1 MKRLTAMLFA
11 TWLILGLAFLHDAA
25 AEEGCVMY
33 VHVRDGSFLNGRR
46 EPNLQSPILMT
57 MERGFEAHV
66 IGVKNGWAEI
76 EGGEAGTAWCCVD
89 YLADYRPGEDAPLY
103 TVVSDGRVRVR
114 QSPDGKTVDYVWDGD
129 TVKVRFVIDGWAYI
143 GRGYVMAEF
152 LEERK

>member
-1 MKRLTAMLFA
+1 MALLFA
-11 TWLILGLAFLHDAA
+11 GLHDAV

-33 VHVRDGSFLNGRR
+33 VHVREGSFLNGRR
-46 EPNLQSPILMT
+46 EPNLDSPIMMK

-103 TVVSDGRVRVR
+103 TVVSVGRVRVR
-114 QSPDGKTVDYVWDGD
+114 QSPDGEAVGYVRDGD
-129 TVKVRFVIDGWAYI
+129 TVEVRFVIGGWAYI
-143 GRGYVMAEF
+143 GSGYVMAEF
-152 LEERK
+152 LEEQK